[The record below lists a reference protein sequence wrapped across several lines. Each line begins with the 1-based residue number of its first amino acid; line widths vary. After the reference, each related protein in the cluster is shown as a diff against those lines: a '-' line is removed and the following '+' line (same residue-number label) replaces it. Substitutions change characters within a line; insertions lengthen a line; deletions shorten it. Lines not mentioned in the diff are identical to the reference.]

1 MTFMIICRCIDLPSP
16 YNINVFVTQLFICL
30 FFSDTTLPLPPDQAS
45 LH

>member
-1 MTFMIICRCIDLPSP
+1 MTFMIICKC
-16 YNINVFVTQLFICL
+16 YNINVFVTQLFIYL